1 MDSDRP
7 SGSIEDYLKAIYGIQ
22 EREEGDVTT
31 SRLAERLGV
40 LNSSVSGMVRKLR
53 DSGLAEH
60 RPYGEITLTDEGRA
74 AALEVVRRHR
84 LLETFLVRELDY
96 TWDEV
101 HEDAEVL
108 EHAVSDRLVARIAE
122 KLGHPKVDPH
132 GDPIPADDGSVPKVA
147 AERMSRMEPGT
158 RGTLVRVDDA
168 DSALLR
174 HITDLGI
181 KLGAKVEV
189 LERKPFDGPFV
200 IRIGHKAHELA
211 PAVAEALWV
220 RHA

>member
-1 MDSDRP
+1 MDSTRP
-7 SGSIEDYLKAIYGIQ
+7 SGSIEDYLKAIYDIE
-22 EREEGDVTT
+22 EREETDVTT

-60 RPYGEITLTDEGRA
+60 RPYGEITLTEDGRA
-74 AALEVVRRHR
+74 AALGVVRRHR
-84 LLETFLVRELDY
+84 LLETFLVRELNY

-108 EHAVSDRLVARIAE
+108 EHVVSDRLVARIAD
-122 KLGHPKVDPH
+122 KLGHPKLDPH
-132 GDPIPADDGSVPKVA
+132 GDPIPDDDGAVPAFA
-147 AERMSRMEPGT
+147 AERMTRLEPGT
-158 RGTLVRVDDA
+158 RGTLVRVDDT

-181 KLGAKVEV
+181 ALGSKVELV
-189 LERKPFDGPFV
+189 ERKPFDGPFV
-200 IRIGHKAHELA
+200 VKVGTASHELA
-211 PAVAEALWV
+211 PAVAEALWI
-220 RHA
+220 RHS